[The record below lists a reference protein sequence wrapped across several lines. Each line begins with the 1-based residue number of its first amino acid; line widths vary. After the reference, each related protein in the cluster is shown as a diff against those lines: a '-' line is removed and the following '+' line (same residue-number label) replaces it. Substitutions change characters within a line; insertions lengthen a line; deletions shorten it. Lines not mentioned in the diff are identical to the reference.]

1 MFSIA
6 EIRHTHLYPAS
17 TVFSSVKQGIGVKCY
32 LQFSSL
38 KFFFGSGWENLCYL
52 LDNMVFNSL

>member
-6 EIRHTHLYPAS
+6 EIKYTHLYPAS
-17 TVFSSVKQGIGVKCY
+17 TVFSSVKQDIGVKCY

-38 KFFFGSGWENLCYL
+38 IIFFWIWLRKPL
-52 LDNMVFNSL
+52 VFARQNGI